1 MFGRKAGAMGIPLNS
16 ILNLTEEQ
24 IKNSRIELNT
34 KTGTTSVPF
43 IDLWFEQTEEDRR
56 SGAPCVT
63 SYWGWLGPNHNFFEG
78 EWVFSF
84 LRLGEGGDDWLF
96 VSAAKVLAV
105 PKEKQADV
113 EVLTDYAPFF
123 GRLVINLHKGNTNSR
138 YTFKLDTFLGKA
150 TVKEVLPTLYSG
162 ERFHGYDDVHLSYAK
177 LDRIFNGEIMP
188 SYHDA
193 LESVT
198 GVYCLTDTNTGK
210 LYIGS
215 ATGEGGVAAR
225 WGSYLDTKHGD
236 NKGLRDLYEREGEE
250 YFRKYIEFTLLEYF
264 GMSYDSRKVLERVQ
278 WWKDCLDTRKHGY
291 NSN

>member
-1 MFGRKAGAMGIPLNS
+1 MNDILIGLHSSRIIFRICFDGVWSRRTDGRATGIPLNS

-56 SGAPCVT
+56 NGAPCVT
-63 SYWGWLGPNHNFFEG
+63 SYWGWLGSNHNFFEG

-123 GRLVINLHKGNTNSR
+123 GRLVINLHKGGIPILATPSSSTPSWARQRSR
-138 YTFKLDTFLGKA
+138 RFFPSS
-150 TVKEVLPTLYSG
+150 TVGRGSTDMTTCTCPTRSSTG
-162 ERFHGYDDVHLSYAK
+162 FSDVRLCPRTTTLSRA
-177 LDRIFNGEIMP
+177 
-188 SYHDA
+188 
-193 LESVT
+193 
-198 GVYCLTDTNTGK
+198 
-210 LYIGS
+210 
-215 ATGEGGVAAR
+215 
-225 WGSYLDTKHGD
+225 
-236 NKGLRDLYEREGEE
+236 
-250 YFRKYIEFTLLEYF
+250 
-264 GMSYDSRKVLERVQ
+264 
-278 WWKDCLDTRKHGY
+278 
-291 NSN
+291 